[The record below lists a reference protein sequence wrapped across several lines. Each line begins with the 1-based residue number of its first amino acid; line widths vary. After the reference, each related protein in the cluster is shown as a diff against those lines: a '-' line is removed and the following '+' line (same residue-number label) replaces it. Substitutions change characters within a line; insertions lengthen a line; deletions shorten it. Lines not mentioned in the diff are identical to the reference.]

1 MLSRISSR
9 RGVLSLSSNSIYQS
23 KPAPSRSALEIVA
36 FAKRAIDLF
45 GSFVVL
51 VPCAPLFAFLIVL
64 VVLDGGPAFYA
75 QKRVGRGGRAF
86 WCLKFRTM
94 VVGAEECLTEY
105 LYYHPEAA
113 EEWEAYHK
121 LSIDPRITG
130 IGRVLRKTCLDEVP
144 QMWNVLRGQMSL
156 VGPRPVTPA
165 EMEQRYGAYAPL
177 VTSVRPGVTGPWQIM
192 PKRNQIDYPQRVR
205 MDASYAAQ
213 VNLVTDMHIVAK
225 TVSVVL
231 NRNEPQ

>member
-1 MLSRISSR
+1 MSQTKHDSTAVMDLPGRQAVR
-9 RGVLSLSSNSIYQS
+9 LR
-23 KPAPSRSALEIVA
+23 ALQKWGENTIKRHVDIVA
-36 FAKRAIDLF
+36 ALW
-45 GSFVVL
+45 
-51 VPCAPLFAFLIVL
+51 FLIILFPFLL
-64 VVLDGGPAFYA
+64 VVALLVAMDGGPVLFAH
-75 QKRVGRGGRAF
+75 KRVGRNGVTFG
-86 WCLKFRTM
+86 CLKFRTM

-165 EMEQRYGAYAPL
+165 KMEQRYGAYAPL

-192 PKRNQIDYPQRVR
+192 PKRNQIDYPQRVS